1 MLPNGGVKH
10 FCSHGCVTKTGKTK
24 SFLSTSTWFSHY
36 STSHPSVNIC
46 VIVNDL
52 AEAPLMIDEFLNED
66 AEDDDEETNSS
77 SGSSVDV
84 VIESQLSNIDVEMIT
99 VNPIDGFVLIN
110 PEGEF
115 NHYAPRRRGPFI
127 LDTP

>member
-1 MLPNGGVKH
+1 
-10 FCSHGCVTKTGKTK
+10 
-24 SFLSTSTWFSHY
+24 
-36 STSHPSVNIC
+36 
-46 VIVNDL
+46 VNDL
-52 AEAPLMIDEFLNED
+52 AEAPLMVDEFLNED
-66 AEDDDEETNSS
+66 AEDDDEESNSS

-84 VIESQLSNIDVEMIT
+84 VIESQLSNVDVEMIT

-115 NHYAPRRRGPFI
+115 HHYAPRRRGPFV